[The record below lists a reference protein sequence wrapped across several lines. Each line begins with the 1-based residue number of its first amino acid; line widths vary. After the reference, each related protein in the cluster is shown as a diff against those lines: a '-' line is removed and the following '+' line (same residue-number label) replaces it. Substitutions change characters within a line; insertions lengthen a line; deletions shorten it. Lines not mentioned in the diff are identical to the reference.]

1 MPDDNEPSDLDLPDP
16 TRQQRSLVDVNPY
29 QTPQSDT
36 RSADNM
42 PTPYGPRANAD
53 VSLLRAALPIGLLG
67 GLASGIAYLMA
78 FQSSMIGAWIAL
90 LAVLWIGSFAL
101 LGAFTKGTLTD
112 KAWKGLGFGLL
123 SLPIYGLFVP
133 VCTVGTMVSGAA
145 IDSSGLAS
153 GDTGLVIG
161 TTVAFSIVLV
171 GFAMITRN
179 TIPLSNPKAP
189 DEH

>member
-1 MPDDNEPSDLDLPDP
+1 MSDDQGASDLDSSDA
-16 TRQQRSLVDVNPY
+16 TRQQRTLAKMNPY
-29 QTPQSDT
+29 QTPQADTGSDG
-36 RSADNM
+36 NM
-42 PTPYGPRANAD
+42 PAPYGPQTSAD
-53 VSLLRAALPIGLLG
+53 GSLLRAALPIGLLG
-67 GLASGIAYLMA
+67 GLASGFAYLMA
-78 FQSSMIGAWIAL
+78 FQSSMIGAWIVL

-133 VCTVGTMVSGAA
+133 VCTVGTIVSGAA

-153 GDTGLVIG
+153 GEAGLVVG
-161 TTVAFSIVLV
+161 STVAFSILLI
-171 GFAMITRN
+171 GFAMVARN
-179 TIPLSNPKAP
+179 TIPPSIPKET